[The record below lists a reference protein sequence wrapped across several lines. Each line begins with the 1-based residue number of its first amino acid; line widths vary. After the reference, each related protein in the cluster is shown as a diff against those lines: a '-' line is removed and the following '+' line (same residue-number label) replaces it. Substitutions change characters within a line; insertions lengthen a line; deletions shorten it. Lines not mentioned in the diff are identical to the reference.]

1 MSKNQDLQKRRDS
14 AFARGLGNQ
23 LPVYVERARN
33 AELWDVEGRRY
44 IDFAGGIAVLNTGH
58 LHPKVQAAVAKQLE
72 AFSHTCLMITPYEV
86 AVELAEKLNAIAP
99 GPTQKKAI
107 FVTTGAEAVENTIKI
122 ARAHTGRS
130 AVIAFGGGFHGRTFM
145 AMALTGK
152 VAPYKA
158 GFGPFPAE
166 VYHAPFPIAYHG
178 VSVQDSLDAL
188 EHIFKYDVE
197 AARVAAIIIEPV
209 MGEGGFYIAPPE
221 FLQAL
226 RKLCDQH
233 GIVLVIDEIQTG
245 FARTGKMFAIEHA
258 GVEPDLMTMAK
269 SLAGGFPLAAVV
281 GKASIMDAPG
291 PGGLGGT
298 YAGSPVA
305 CAAGLA
311 VLEAIEQENL
321 CARAVTIGELMTASL
336 RSLARE
342 IPAIGDVRNLGAMVA
357 IELVKNRRPAPA
369 GRGPHEGADE
379 ACRRE
384 GPGAAVLRS
393 LRQRDPLPGAAHG
406 VGCDRAGGAG
416 HRGRIAQGTYGGI
429 AQIGGEFLRH
439 EAVPHPICRARA
451 KQPDG
456 ASSLSSPE

>member
-1 MSKNQDLQKRRDS
+1 MSKRNHELQGRRDA

-58 LHPKVQAAVAKQLE
+58 LHPKVQAAVAAQLE
-72 AFSHTCLMITPYEV
+72 RFSHTCLMITPYES
-86 AVELAEKLNAIAP
+86 AVELAEQLNRLAP
-99 GPTQKKAI
+99 GPTPKKTI
-107 FVTTGAEAVENTIKI
+107 FVTTGAEAVENSIKI

-130 AVIAFGGGFHGRTFM
+130 GVIAFGGGFHGRTFM

-188 EHIFKYDVE
+188 EHLFKYDIE
-197 AARVAAIIIEPV
+197 PARVAAIIVEPV

-245 FARTGKMFAIEHA
+245 FARTGRMFAIEHA
-258 GVEPDLMTMAK
+258 GIEPDLMTMAK

-281 GKASIMDAPG
+281 GKAHIMDAPG

-298 YAGSPVA
+298 YAGSPIA
-305 CAAGLA
+305 CAAALA
-311 VLEAIEQENL
+311 VLEVIDSERLCERAEQ
-321 CARAVTIGELMTASL
+321 IGRMMVDTLRGAAKSL
-336 RSLARE
+336 
-342 IPAIGDVRNLGAMVA
+342 PAIGEVRALGAMVA
-357 IELVKNRRPAPA
+357 MELVKNRD
-369 GRGPHEGADE
+369 PHQPDADLAKALTKRAAE
-379 ACRRE
+379 KGVVLLSCGLYGNVIRFLVPLTASDEIVRE
-384 GPGAAVLRS
+384 GLGLV
-393 LRQRDPLPGAAHG
+393 
-406 VGCDRAGGAG
+406 V
-416 HRGRIAQGTYGGI
+416 
-429 AQIGGEFLRH
+429 
-439 EAVPHPICRARA
+439 EAVRELQA
-451 KQPDG
+451 
-456 ASSLSSPE
+456 